1 MESYDGRIELEWDM
15 NWSMS
20 LELEAHGKITFTE
33 DGWSGHAVP
42 ATAIDRAYLYFN
54 SPFTL
59 RLGDG
64 RSFEAA
70 VEEPDENGTF
80 PLWPY
85 ETWTEPTPP
94 CPRCEAPMRQS
105 GAYMGNGDGGGECS
119 MFECAAC
126 SSKHM
131 RPHTAA
137 PWIDIS

>member
-1 MESYDGRIELEWDM
+1 VESYEGRLELEWVM
-15 NWSMS
+15 NWSIS
-20 LELEAHGKITFTE
+20 VPLNAHGTISFTG
-33 DGWSGHAVP
+33 DGWWGHAIP
-42 ATAIDRAYLYFN
+42 ATADDRAFLYWD

-70 VEEPDENGTF
+70 VGEPDENGTF

-94 CPRCEAPMRQS
+94 CPRCEAPMRRN
-105 GAYMGNGDGGGECS
+105 GVYMGDGEPES
-119 MFECAAC
+119 ARTMFTCTAC
-126 SSKHM
+126 SSGHM

-137 PWIDIS
+137 PWIDVP